1 MGDDAEE
8 LTPGA
13 HAAELD
19 EVIDELSP
27 VTLEELDERSALR
40 RRVDTKYVVPL
51 GRLPEIV
58 RGLSDSYDVL
68 QIDGLR
74 RFRYESVYF
83 DTSGLRCF
91 HDHVEGRRPRF
102 KARSR
107 FYRDTGACFFEVKV
121 RLEDE
126 TIKRQCPY
134 EREAHGALT
143 DAARGFVEETLRE
156 VAGERPPE
164 DLEPTLS
171 TSYRRVTLGA
181 SEGGQRATIDLAVQ
195 MMTMDDR
202 TVTLRDGLA
211 LVETKSERGEG
222 PVDDRLRDAECEP
235 ISISKYRLGVALLLT
250 DDPEAARNQA
260 VRSYFA

>member
-1 MGDDAEE
+1 M
-8 LTPGA
+8 PGA
-13 HAAELD
+13 RGGELD
-19 EVIDELSP
+19 EVIAGLSP

-40 RRVDTKYVVPL
+40 RRVDTKYVVPR
-51 GRLPEIV
+51 GRLPEIM
-58 RGLSDSYDVL
+58 RELSDSYDVL
-68 QIDGLR
+68 EIEGLR
-74 RFRYESVYF
+74 RFEYESVYF
-83 DTSGLRCF
+83 DSPGLRCF

-134 EREAHGALT
+134 EMEAHGALT
-143 DAARGFVEETLRE
+143 DAARGFVEQTLRE
-156 VAGERPPE
+156 VADERPPA

-171 TSYRRVTLGA
+171 TGYRRVTLGA
-181 SEGGQRATIDLAVQ
+181 SEGGERATIDLGVQ
-195 MMTMDDR
+195 MMTMDGR
-202 TVTLRDGLA
+202 AVTLRDGFA

-235 ISISKYRLGVALLLT
+235 LSISKYRLGVGLLLA
-250 DDPEAARNQA
+250 DDSEAARSQA